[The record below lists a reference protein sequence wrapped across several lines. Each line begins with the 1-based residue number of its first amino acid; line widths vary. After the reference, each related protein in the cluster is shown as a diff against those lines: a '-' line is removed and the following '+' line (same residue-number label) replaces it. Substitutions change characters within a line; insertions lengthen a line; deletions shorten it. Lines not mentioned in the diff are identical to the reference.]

1 VTSASLLSRLIVVAG
16 LLPAAS
22 QALANALTPAGTARK
37 LGDTVTVEFRVK
49 GTGTNAAGYAQ
60 LYSEA
65 SWRDPGAFFVRLPAS
80 TEVARYSGRMIS
92 VTGEVESIEF
102 RDLRRMVIY
111 APDAA
116 QVAVLDPLPAF
127 TPTSAYVQKKI
138 GGFTVL
144 VHPAVMRDGNVVS
157 QAFAELELQMD
168 RIAAALPEHLLAKLR
183 EARIWIEWRQRE
195 DTASQFHIAR
205 AWLLEHAYNPDKA
218 GDVEICDVRNWVAWS
233 RQDQPFSLLHELA
246 HAYQFRILGER
257 AALIDLAYAHAM
269 AAGLYD
275 AVPYVHGGRRQ
286 AHAAKNAAEYF
297 AELTEAYF
305 GINDYYPF
313 TRADLRR
320 GDPLGYRVVEQL
332 WSTP

>member
-1 VTSASLLSRLIVVAG
+1 MAV

-22 QALANALTPAGTARK
+22 LVSASALTPAEAARQF
-37 LGDTVTVEFRVK
+37 GETVTVQFRVK
-49 GTGTNAAGYAQ
+49 GTGTNAAGYAE
-60 LYSEA
+60 LYSES
-65 SWRDPGAFFVRLPAS
+65 SWRDPDAFFVRLPES

-92 VTGEVESIEF
+92 VTGEVQAVQF

-111 APDAA
+111 APEAA

-127 TPTSAYVQKKI
+127 TPTAAYVRKDI
-138 GGFTVL
+138 RGFTVL
-144 VHPAVMRDGNVVS
+144 VHPAVMRDTDVAA
-157 QAFAELELQMD
+157 QAFAELESQLD
-168 RIAAALPEHLLAKLR
+168 RIAAVLPEHLLARLR

-195 DTASQFHIAR
+195 DTASQFHPAR

-218 GDVEICDVRNWVAWS
+218 GDVEICDVRNWVAGS
-233 RQDQPFSLLHELA
+233 RQDQPFSVLHELA
-246 HAYQFRILGER
+246 HAYHYRVLGEK

-275 AVPYVHGGRRQ
+275 AVPYVHGGRLP

-305 GINDYYPF
+305 GVNDYYPF
-313 TRADLRR
+313 TRDDLQRA
-320 GDPLGYRVVEQL
+320 DPLGYRIVQEL
-332 WSTP
+332 WSAH